1 MVTDNHYRWDFIQ
14 LSTDTKPTPAT
25 SPKVADG
32 STLYTSDD
40 SKLYIWYK
48 TQWYEK
54 TSTGGGGGGEV
65 VKTLSK
71 EDYDFPTDNPV
82 GIALWQLDE
91 GIYKLSEDGTS
102 IIYNAANPSVFK
114 ITRNAGESFLVLKKA
129 NGSVYMYD
137 EVDDYQRP
145 RLVWSAKNGATGGTI
160 ATIKDSEIT
169 TSLTQT
175 IAGITVL
182 DGTVGKNLKD
192 LIDAIQTET
201 FTFTLTDGTTVT
213 KNICYKA
220 S

>member
-48 TQWYEK
+48 NQWYEK
-54 TSTGGGGGGEV
+54 TATGGGGGGEV

-71 EDYDFPTDNPV
+71 TDYNFPTENPV

-91 GIYKLSEDGTS
+91 GIYKLSEDGTN
-102 IIYNAANPSVFK
+102 IIYNAANPSIFK
-114 ITRNAGESFLVLKKA
+114 ITRNAGESFLILKKA

-137 EVDDYQRP
+137 EVDDFQRP
-145 RLVWSAKNGATGGTI
+145 RLVWSAKDGATGGTI

-175 IAGITVL
+175 VTGLTVL
-182 DGTVGKNLKD
+182 DGSVGKTLKD
-192 LIDAIQTET
+192 LIDTIQTET

>member
-14 LSTDTKPTPAT
+14 LSTDEKPTPAT

-71 EDYDFPTDNPV
+71 ADYDFPTENPV

-91 GIYKLSEDGTS
+91 GIYKLSEDGTI

-114 ITRNAGESFLVLKKA
+114 ITRNAGESFLILKKA

-145 RLVWSAKNGATGGTI
+145 RLVWSGKDGANGGTI
-160 ATIKDSEIT
+160 ATIKSTEIT
-169 TSLTQT
+169 TELTQT
-175 IAGITVL
+175 ISGITVL
-182 DGTVGKNLKD
+182 DGTVGKTLKD

-213 KNICYKA
+213 KNICYKT